1 MPEGV
6 DEAQV
11 RARLLKEYNIE
22 VGGGL
27 GELKG
32 KVIRIGL
39 MGYSSRPE
47 NIVLFLAALER
58 ILTHS

>member
-1 MPEGV
+1 MVWMKPRC
-6 DEAQV
+6 AP
-11 RARLLKEYNIE
+11 ACSKEYNIE

-58 ILTHS
+58 ILTIN